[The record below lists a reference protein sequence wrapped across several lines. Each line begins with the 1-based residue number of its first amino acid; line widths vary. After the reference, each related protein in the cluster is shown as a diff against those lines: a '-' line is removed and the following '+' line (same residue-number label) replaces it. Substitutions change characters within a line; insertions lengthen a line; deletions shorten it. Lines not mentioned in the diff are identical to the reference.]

1 MIITD
6 YHVKKVLRTYT
17 RQLQRAKLP
26 PEQLPRG
33 EGKPPFFSGEK
44 VEISEE
50 ARRRLVMEQITK
62 QVASKLENEKILDDE
77 KRDDKFAD
85 SSEELTKASNH
96 FEGMGE

>member
-26 PEQLPRG
+26 PEQLPKG
-33 EGKPPFFSGEK
+33 EGKSPLFSGEI

-62 QVASKLENEKILDDE
+62 QVTSKLENEKTLNSE
-77 KRDDKFAD
+77 KKDDKFIED
-85 SSEELTKASNH
+85 SEKPTETSNH
-96 FEGMGE
+96 VSGKGE